1 MNNDLKEQDMTY
13 SGDPMFDEMLKD
25 LLSLSAVTNGEKNN
39 GIEEDTNVNTD
50 SSENSDNSDHFAVK
64 S

>member
-1 MNNDLKEQDMTY
+1 MNNDLKEQDMSY

-25 LLSLSAVTNGEKNN
+25 LLSLNAVSNVEKNTN
-39 GIEEDTNVNTD
+39 IEEDNNVNTD
-50 SSENSDNSDHFAVK
+50 SSENSDNSDNFILK

>member
-13 SGDPMFDEMLKD
+13 SGDPMFDEILKD
-25 LLSLSAVTNGEKNN
+25 LLSLSTATS
-39 GIEEDTNVNTD
+39 EDTNVSNDEENHINTD
-50 SSENSDNSDHFAVK
+50 SSETSDNLDNSIVK